1 LKNLNYS
8 ILFAGLVLTPSLAAQ
23 DAFVDKS
30 ASLGLSYVHGNNT
43 FDMGMG
49 GGSAW
54 FDMDL
59 DGDEDLFTIG
69 SMLDPGLFRNDGGS
83 FSNIAAGAGL
93 DVPFLGATMGVAA
106 GDYNN
111 DGLTDLMLT
120 NRGVNQLYRNNGD
133 YTFTERSSQVG
144 MTEDAWSVSAS
155 WADFDLDGDLDAY
168 VGNYLRVMSFPY
180 HFGAPNN
187 LLINTAT
194 TGTPA
199 FIDQAA
205 ALGVDNVGVFGAS
218 VPGHPYIAPTG
229 QATAG
234 CTLSVATL
242 DENEDGAPDIQVGND
257 FGEWVI
263 PDTLYRNTL
272 APGGALGFA
281 NVSAQTGFSS
291 APMYNM
297 GITPGDFD
305 HDGDWDFYKSNLGDN
320 RLFRNDGGVYVDVA
334 AQAGVLEGL
343 EPTSGKLIT
352 SWGSSFGDVNND
364 GWEDLIVIN
373 GYIPSA
379 LFISNEVR
387 AKNSL
392 YLNNQD
398 GTFTEVPDATSG
410 MADEMVGRGIAV
422 ADVNR
427 DGFLDHYVMNNGNLS
442 VALPGDRSRYYENTG
457 SLANPGAASW
467 LELRLIGTYGN
478 IAGLGSRIELTAGGT
493 TWKRQVLGDPVFE
506 SSSSRNVHFGLG
518 STRFAEHISIDWS
531 GGTHQELHYVPTGKF
546 LELVEPTVLIE
557 GLDAPVWAGD
567 RTGGTYTYQATVRN
581 QGKTARTANVR
592 FDLHMDKDGPAA
604 KTTNVQVQLQP
615 GETKSVPLVVA
626 VPAGTHA
633 ALKGMTITERVY
645 VTSARGIDSRAKET
659 VLP

>member
-1 LKNLNYS
+1 MS
-8 ILFAGLVLTPSLAAQ
+8 GQ
-23 DAFVDKS
+23 DAFVDKT
-30 ASLGLSYVHGNNT
+30 AALGLSYTTGDNPAG
-43 FDMGMG
+43 MAMG
-49 GGSAW
+49 GGAAW

-59 DGDEDLFTIG
+59 DGDEDLFTVG
-69 SMLDPGLFRNDGGS
+69 SMSNPGLFRNDGAT
-83 FSNIAAGAGL
+83 FTNVAQGAGL
-93 DVPFLGATMGVAA
+93 DVPFFGATMGVAA

-133 YTFTERSSQVG
+133 YTFTERSAQVG
-144 MTEDAWSVSAS
+144 MTADAWSVSAS

-168 VGNYLRVMSFPY
+168 VGNYIKAMSFPY

-194 TGTPA
+194 TGAPA
-199 FIDQAA
+199 FVDQAA

-229 QATAG
+229 QTTAG

-257 FGEWVI
+257 FGEWVV

-272 APGGALGFA
+272 PQGSGLGFE
-281 NVSAQTGFSS
+281 NVSDQTGFSS
-291 APMYNM
+291 APLYNM

-334 AQAGVLEGL
+334 AQAGVLEGT
-343 EPTSGKLIT
+343 EPTSGNLIT

-364 GWEDLIVIN
+364 GWEDLVVIN

-379 LFISNEVR
+379 MFLNNELR

-398 GTFTEVPDATSG
+398 GTFTEVSDTTSG

-427 DGFLDHYVMNNGNLS
+427 DGFLDHYVMNNGNVT
-442 VALPGDRSRYYENTG
+442 VAALGDHSRYYENAG
-457 SLANPGAASW
+457 NLAVPGAARW
-467 LELRLIGTYGN
+467 LELRLIGRFGN
-478 IAGLGSRIELTAGGT
+478 IAGIGSRIELTAGGT

-518 STRFAEHISIDWS
+518 ATRFAEKLSIDWP
-531 GGTHQELHYVPTGKF
+531 GGTHQELHYVSTDQF
-546 LELVEPTVLIE
+546 LELVEPTVLIQ
-557 GLDAPVWAGD
+557 GLDAPIWAG
-567 RTGGTYTYQATVRN
+567 TSVGGTYTYNVTVHN
-581 QGKTARTANVR
+581 QGKTGRAFDVR
-592 FDLHMDKDGPAA
+592 FDLHQNSKGPAA
-604 KTTNVQVQLQP
+604 KTTLVPVRLRA
-615 GETKSVPLVVA
+615 GETKVVPLVVSVSA
-626 VPAGTHA
+626 ADHA
-633 ALKGMTITERVY
+633 ALQGKTITERVY
-645 VTSARGIDSRAKET
+645 VVSGRGIDSRELEV

>member
-1 LKNLNYS
+1 MKNLSKS
-8 ILFAGLVLTPSLAAQ
+8 ICFAGLVLTPAVAAQ

-30 ASLGLSYVHGNNT
+30 ASLGLSFTHDNNPS
-43 FDMGMG
+43 DMGMG

-69 SMLDPGLFRNDGGS
+69 SMSNPGLFRNDGAM
-83 FSNIAAGAGL
+83 FTNVAQGAGL
-93 DVPFLGATMGVAA
+93 DVPFFGATMGVAA

-133 YTFTERSSQVG
+133 YTFTERSVQVG
-144 MTEDAWSVSAS
+144 MTADDWSVSAS
-155 WADFDLDGDLDAY
+155 WADFDLDGDLDIY
-168 VGNYLRVMSFPY
+168 VGNYLKAMSFPY

-194 TGTPA
+194 TGAP
-199 FIDQAA
+199 FFVDQAA
-205 ALGVDNVGVFGAS
+205 VLGVDNVGVFGAS
-218 VPGHPYIAPTG
+218 VPGYPYISPTG

-257 FGEWVI
+257 FGEWVV

-272 APGGALGFA
+272 PQGGVLGFVD
-281 NVSAQTGFSS
+281 VSAQTGFSS

-305 HDGDWDFYKSNLGDN
+305 HDGDWDFYKSILGDN

-334 AQAGVLEGL
+334 AQAGVLEGTD
-343 EPTSGKLIT
+343 PTSGKLIT

-364 GWEDLIVIN
+364 GWEDLVVIN

-379 LFISNEVR
+379 LFLNNELR

-398 GTFTEVPDATSG
+398 GTFTEVSDATSG
-410 MADEMVGRGIAV
+410 MADEMVGRGMAV

-427 DGFLDHYVMNNGNLS
+427 DGFLDHYVMNNGNVT
-442 VALPGDRSRYYENTG
+442 VAALGDHSRYYENTG
-457 SLANPGAASW
+457 NLATPGAASW
-467 LELRLIGTYGN
+467 LELRLIGRFGN
-478 IAGLGSRIELTAGGT
+478 IAGIGSRLELTANGT

-518 STRFAEHISIDWS
+518 ATRFAEKLSIDWPS
-531 GGTHQELHYVPTGKF
+531 GTHQELHYVPTGQF
-546 LELVEPTVLIE
+546 LELFEPAVLVQ
-557 GLDAPVWAGD
+557 GLEAPTW
-567 RTGGTYTYQATVRN
+567 TSTLLGGNYTYNATVHN
-581 QGKTARTANVR
+581 QGKTAKTVNVR
-592 FDLHMDKDGPAA
+592 FDVHLNKDGPAA
-604 KTTNVQVQLQP
+604 KTTLVPVQLRG
-615 GETKSVPLVVA
+615 GETKVVPLVFSVSA
-626 VPAGTHA
+626 ADHA
-633 ALKGMTITERVY
+633 ALKGKTITERVY
-645 VTSARGIDSRAKET
+645 VVSGRGIDSRALEV